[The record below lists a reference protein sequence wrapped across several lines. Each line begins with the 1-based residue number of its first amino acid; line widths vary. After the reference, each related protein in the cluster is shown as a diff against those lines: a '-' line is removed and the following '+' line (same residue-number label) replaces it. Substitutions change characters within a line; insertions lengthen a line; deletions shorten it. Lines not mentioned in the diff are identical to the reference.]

1 MLNTT
6 TNFPPAWKTGN
17 TEPCTT
23 GPPSQKSIAE
33 LGVMFTKMSSLISQ
47 QGEVLEGIED
57 DVEAAGMD
65 IDAGYDEFV
74 KTYGMTKGNRGLIL
88 KVFGV

>member
-1 MLNTT
+1 
-6 TNFPPAWKTGN
+6 
-17 TEPCTT
+17 
-23 GPPSQKSIAE
+23 
-33 LGVMFTKMSSLISQ
+33 MFTKMSSLISQ